1 MNEEKIDNTHNTRQI
16 DGKYFLDSYDK
27 ITFWINKKFEEQER
41 NNCELKIDLSNVI
54 VSIDNGFKP
63 FDITRLVSKYHPI
76 IPIDPTEGTLYE
88 VRFKIDFSNSI
99 IYNLRLCNISFC
111 KNVKFEKTIFFA
123 GVDFRGL
130 IFLDDISFTQIDI
143 SQSHT
148 IEDLPLIKGLLSFKL
163 STFKGEVNFN
173 ALLWDSSD
181 NFHFSD
187 NTYEKDVKFMFCKV
201 NSMSDCSFDFT
212 NSQFN
217 GNVLFEGSGRNS
229 SSINSINSSLSQI
242 DFSNSHFRQKLK
254 IIYMELGEVIMQNCH
269 FYNTVNITHNS
280 YKDTFYL
287 DFSFSSIKCLFFID
301 SDLGDDKGEI
311 INLKESISF
320 HKALINSDA
329 FVFIRNVNFEMK
341 DKSQN
346 GEIDLSY
353 SNILGT
359 VAIQDTQL
367 TRLNLDKSTIIGHV
381 NVENVN
387 VENYIN
393 RGTVTRLKNESLKRN
408 DSIAAIG
415 YKSIEIEYYKRELSD
430 KYDEIFK
437 EIKEKYLMR
446 LLKGSPFIRIRLWK
460 RTKNSCK
467 WVKNLGAVLYQ
478 IPVTER
484 ILLFLNTASNKNG
497 LSWSRGII
505 FTMLVSFIF
514 FVLINYFGVDNEIF
528 RFGWVS
534 WSSFGEVWKSYMQVL
549 DVLNFNNELKNFE
562 FNAIGTILFFLS
574 KIFIAYGVYQ
584 TISAFRK
591 YGK

>member
-1 MNEEKIDNTHNTRQI
+1 MNEENIDYVYAIEEVDGRAFLNSYNKI
-16 DGKYFLDSYDK
+16 S
-27 ITFWINKKFEEQER
+27 FWINKKFKEQEGVYY
-41 NNCELKIDLSNVI
+41 EPIIDLSNVI
-54 VSIDNGFKP
+54 IFLHNGLYP
-63 FDITRLVSKYHPI
+63 FDLTKLTSNTPFI
-76 IPIDPTEGTLYE
+76 IPIEIERGFRYE
-88 VRFKIDFSNSI
+88 VLFEIDFSNSI

-229 SSINSINSSLSQI
+229 SSINSSLSQI

-254 IIYMELGEVIMQNCH
+254 IIYVELGEVIMQNCH